1 MEEQKPEIAE
11 SVSESKAKGGFARA
25 KSLSATERS
34 EIAQKGALARWH
46 SNIPQASHDGELDLA
61 GRLIYCAVLP
71 TGKRLLLQSQFLAAI
86 GRSTRPK
93 GGMSIRDTFDE
104 LPFFLSAEQLKPFIS
119 DDLMASTTPIAFKAK
134 SGRLMVGYDAELLP
148 KVCEVYLRYRDENL
162 AKKSKIP
169 ARYDHIIKA
178 CDILMRGFAHVG
190 IIALIDEATGYE
202 RDKAREA
209 YQEILAKFIAKEL
222 RKWVK
227 TFPNEFYE
235 QICRLKGLKLL
246 DINKRPRYFGCLTN
260 YLVYQRLAPGVLKE
274 LKRLIPKDSKGRH
287 KAKLFRRLSEDT
299 GHPRLRE
306 LLASE
311 ITLMR
316 IFDDGQWDEFD
327 KALNRA
333 IPKYVELPLFDQYEE
348 TERQVFTA
356 ST

>member
-1 MEEQKPEIAE
+1 MDEQNLEITE
-11 SVSESKAKGGFARA
+11 TVSEVKAKGGFARA

-34 EIAQKGALARWH
+34 EIAKKGANARWH
-46 SNIPQASHDGELDLA
+46 SHVPQASHDGELKLA
-61 GRLIYCAVLP
+61 SKLIYCAVLP

-86 GRSTRPK
+86 GRNTRPK

-104 LPFFLSAEQLKPFIS
+104 LPFFLSADQLKPFIS
-119 DDLMASTTPIAFKAK
+119 EDLMASTTPIAFKTK
-134 SGRLMVGYDAELLP
+134 SGRLTMGYDAELLP
-148 KVCEVYLRYRDENL
+148 KVCEVYLQYRDESL
-162 AKKSKIP
+162 KKKNIIP
-169 ARYDHIIKA
+169 KRYDDIIKA
-178 CDILMRGFAHVG
+178 CDVLMRGLAHVG
-190 IIALIDEATGYE
+190 IIALVDEATGYE

-209 YQEILAKFIAKEL
+209 YQEILTKFIAKEL

-260 YLVYQRLAPGVLKE
+260 NLVYARLAPGVLKE
-274 LKRLIPKDSKGRH
+274 LKRVIPKDSKGR
-287 KAKLFRRLSEDT
+287 AKYKFTRRLSEDI

-316 IFDDGQWDEFD
+316 IFDDGKWDEFE

-333 IPKYVELPLFDQYEE
+333 VPKYLEMPLFDQYEE
-348 TERQVFTA
+348 AESQALTV
-356 ST
+356 SI